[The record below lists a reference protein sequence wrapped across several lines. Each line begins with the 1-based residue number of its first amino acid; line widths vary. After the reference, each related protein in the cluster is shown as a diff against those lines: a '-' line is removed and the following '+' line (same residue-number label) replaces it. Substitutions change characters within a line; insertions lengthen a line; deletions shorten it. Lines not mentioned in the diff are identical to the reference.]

1 VLTVPT
7 VAAARTVCASL
18 IDRGY
23 GINQTG
29 LLVPESVSIP
39 ALVGEGVPTT
49 AIKLTGSPGVVAA
62 GHIAAGA
69 LGRANTV
76 AAALTAIGVS
86 AAAARRYEGDVRE
99 GSILISVS
107 PRTARDANHFIRVLS
122 FDPHGTGG
130 GEDE

>member
-1 VLTVPT
+1 MMLPKSLVLTVPT

-86 AAAARRYEGDVRE
+86 AAASGKDPFSLV
-99 GSILISVS
+99 SVLAQLEM
-107 PRTARDANHFIRVLS
+107 RITLL
-122 FDPHGTGG
+122 
-130 GEDE
+130 EC